1 MTTITIGLDGAN
13 WDLIGDWLEAGRLPN
28 LQRLIDDGVG
38 GVAESCLPPI
48 TVPNWKCYAT
58 GKNPGKLDVF
68 RFDRIDT
75 AEREHVFHDATDFE
89 SAELWD
95 YLNDEGMTAGVVNKP
110 STYPPKSI
118 DGFVVAGGPDASD
131 TTYRSIDSGF
141 ATPPEVE
148 EFLREELDY
157 RVHPHPMISP
167 TETGE
172 AEVEAV
178 LDLIDLRF
186 EAADRLLDREDPD
199 FLHLTVFYS
208 MALQH
213 YFWDGEPV
221 RRAWERI
228 DENLGRFL
236 ESGHDLLVVSDHGTW
251 HVDTVFYVNAWLAE
265 QGYLETGGGVDELL
279 GRVGFTKERAL
290 SITKALGITETL
302 AKVVP
307 ERVQRL
313 VPWEEGVKRDRVLS
327 VLDWEHTTAVA
338 SNQGPIY
345 LTMDRSDPRYEATR
359 DELIRKLEAVTHPET
374 GERLVKSVHRGE
386 AYYDGPYA
394 DHAPDLLLDQ
404 GRNVHVSDAV
414 GPETPIAEEGVWAG
428 GNMPEGIF
436 LFSGPTFRSAGL
448 RDRAS
453 ITDLAPT
460 LLHAMGAAVPDDLDG
475 EVLDVFQPGSEPAE
489 RAVEYRSP
497 LPAPHADA
505 EGESATDPPGG
516 GADGDEDGA
525 VEQRLADLGYLE

>member
-1 MTTITIGLDGAN
+1 M
-13 WDLIGDWLEAGRLPN
+13 
-28 LQRLIDDGVG
+28 
-38 GVAESCLPPI
+38 
-48 TVPNWKCYAT
+48 
-58 GKNPGKLDVF
+58 
-68 RFDRIDT
+68 
-75 AEREHVFHDATDFE
+75 
-89 SAELWD
+89 
-95 YLNDEGMTAGVVNKP
+95 
-110 STYPPKSI
+110 
-118 DGFVVAGGPDASD
+118 DGFVVAGGPDASE
-131 TTYRSIDSGF
+131 TTYRSLESGF
-141 ATPPEVE
+141 ATPDDVE
-148 EFLREELDY
+148 AFLREELDY
-157 RVHPHPMISP
+157 RVHPNPMISP

-186 EAADRLLDREDPD
+186 EAADRLLEREDPD

-236 ESGHDLLVVSDHGTW
+236 DEDHDILVMSDHGTW

-279 GRVGFTKERAL
+279 GSVGVTKERAL
-290 SITKALGITETL
+290 SITKRLGITETL

-345 LTMDRSDPRYEATR
+345 LTLDRSDPRYEATR

-394 DHAPDLLLDQ
+394 DRAPDLLLDQ

-436 LFSGPTFRSAGL
+436 LFSGPKFRSAGI

-460 LLHAMGAAVPDDLDG
+460 LLHAMGAAVPDDVDG
-475 EVLDVFQPGSEPAE
+475 EVLDVFEPGSEPAE

-497 LPAPHADA
+497 LPAARTDA
-505 EGESATDPPGG
+505 EGEPTTGPPGG
-516 GADGDEDGA
+516 AAESDEDGS

>member
-1 MTTITIGLDGAN
+1 MTTLTIGLDGAN

-28 LQRLIDDGVG
+28 LQRLINDGVG
-38 GVAESCLPPI
+38 GVSESCLPPI

-75 AEREHVFHDATDFE
+75 AGRQHVFHDATDFQ

-95 YLNDEGMTAGVVNKP
+95 YLNDEGMTAGVINKP

-118 DGFVVAGGPDASD
+118 DGFVVAGGPDASE
-131 TTYRSIDSGF
+131 TTYRSLDAGF
-141 ATPPEVE
+141 ATPPDVE
-148 EFLREELDY
+148 EFLREELEY
-157 RVHPHPMISP
+157 RVHPNPMISP
-167 TETGE
+167 TQKGD

-178 LDLIDLRF
+178 LDLVDMRF
-186 EAADRLLDREDPD
+186 AAAERLLDREDPD

-213 YFWDGEPV
+213 YFFDGEPV

-236 ESGHDLLVVSDHGTW
+236 DAGHDICVMSDHGTW
-251 HVDTVFYVNAWLAE
+251 HVDTVFYINSWLE
-265 QGYLETGGGVDELL
+265 QEGYLHTERGVDELL

-290 SITKALGITETL
+290 AAAKAVGMTETL

-327 VLDWEHTTAVA
+327 VLDWDRTTAVA

-345 LTMDRSDPRYEATR
+345 LTLSRNDSGYEATR
-359 DELIRKLEAVTHPET
+359 DELIRKLEALTHPET
-374 GERLVKSVHRGE
+374 GQRLVKAVYRGE
-386 AYYDGPYA
+386 EYYEGPYA
-394 DHAPDLLLDQ
+394 GNAPDLLLDQ
-404 GRNVHVSDAV
+404 GANVHVSDAV
-414 GPETPIAEEGVWAG
+414 GPDEPVASEGVWAG

-436 LFSGPTFRSAGL
+436 LFSGPSFQSSGL
-448 RDRAS
+448 SERAS
-453 ITDLAPT
+453 ITDLMPT
-460 LLHAMGAAVPDDLDG
+460 LLHTMGGAVPDDVDG
-475 EVLDVFQPGSEPAE
+475 EVLPVFAPGSEPGQ
-489 RAVEYRSP
+489 RAVETRTP
-497 LPAPHADA
+497 LTGAR
-505 EGESATDPPGG
+505 EAT
-516 GADGDEDGA
+516 AGDDDEA

>member
-1 MTTITIGLDGAN
+1 MSTITIGLDGAN
-13 WDLIGDWLEAGRLPN
+13 WELIGDWLEAGRLPN
-28 LQRLIDDGVG
+28 LQRLIDDGIG
-38 GVAESCLPPI
+38 GVSESCLPPI

-75 AEREHVFHDATDFE
+75 ANREHVFHDATDFR

-95 YLNDEGMTAGVVNKP
+95 YLNDEGMSAGVVNKP

-118 DGFVVAGGPDASD
+118 DGFVVAGGPDASE
-131 TTYRSIDSGF
+131 TTYRSLDAGF
-141 ATPPEVE
+141 ATPPDVE

-157 RVHPHPMISP
+157 RVHPSPMISP
-167 TETGE
+167 TETGD

-178 LDLIDLRF
+178 LELIDLRF
-186 EAADRLLDREDPD
+186 EAADRLLDREEPD

-213 YFWDGEPV
+213 YFYDGEPV

-228 DENLGRFL
+228 DGNLGRFL
-236 ESGHDLLVVSDHGTW
+236 DAGHDVLVMSDHGTW
-251 HVDTVFYVNAWLAE
+251 PVDTVFYVNAWLE
-265 QGYLETGGGVDELL
+265 QEGYLATERGVDELL
-279 GRVGFTKERAL
+279 GRVGVTKERAL
-290 SITKALGITETL
+290 SLAKALGMTETL
-302 AKVVP
+302 ASVVP

-313 VPWEEGVKRDRVLS
+313 VPWEEGVKADRVLS
-327 VLDWEHTTAVA
+327 VLDWDNTTAVA

-345 LTMDRSDPRYEATR
+345 LTVDPANPAYEAIR
-359 DELIRKLEAVTHPET
+359 DELIRKLEALTHPET
-374 GERLVKSVHRGE
+374 GQQLVKAVYRGE
-386 AYYDGPYA
+386 EYYDGPYA

-414 GPETPIAEEGVWAG
+414 GPTDPIADEGVWAG
-428 GNMPEGIF
+428 GNMPDGIF
-436 LFSGPTFRSAGL
+436 LFSGPSFRSSGL
-448 RDRAS
+448 GERAS

-460 LLHAMGAAVPDDLDG
+460 LLHAMGAAVPDDVDG
-475 EVLDVFQPGSEPAE
+475 EVLDVFAPGSEPAE
-489 RAVEYRSP
+489 RPVAYRRP
-497 LPAPHADA
+497 LSGDRGGDA
-505 EGESATDPPGG
+505 
-516 GADGDEDGA
+516 GDDDEA